1 MSNRPVDRTARIL
14 APRRPVVLHAAVA
27 RMSGPSS
34 ELVWDGRVLRY
45 RAWRG
50 GDASTG
56 CLDVPVLPDPGA
68 WERFWAAL
76 DAAGVWSWRGR
87 YDAAGCEEAEV
98 LPGPGWVLRVA
109 YGRRSVDCSG
119 LAAFPDGTG
128 GRPGP
133 AFRRL
138 CRELSALAGNRP
150 VG

>member
-1 MSNRPVDRTARIL
+1 MTDRLTARTL
-14 APRRPVVLHAAVA
+14 APHRPVVLHAAVA

-50 GDASTG
+50 GDPSAG

-76 DAAGVWSWRGR
+76 DGAGVWSWAGR
-87 YDAAGCEEAEV
+87 YDAADV
-98 LPGPGWVLRVA
+98 LPGPGWVLRIA
-109 YGRRSVDCSG
+109 HGRRSVDCSG
-119 LAAFPDGTG
+119 FAAFPDGAA

-133 AFRRL
+133 AFRRV